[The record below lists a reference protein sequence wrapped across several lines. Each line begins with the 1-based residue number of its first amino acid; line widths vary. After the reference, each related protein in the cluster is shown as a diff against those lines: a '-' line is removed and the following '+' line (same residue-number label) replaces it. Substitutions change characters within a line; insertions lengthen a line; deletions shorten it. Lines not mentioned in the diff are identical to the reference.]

1 MKKLSEKLQFEKKIL
16 IILFLLFI
24 AEVHS
29 QTETLPPNSESI
41 VSAINIKDTDIRD
54 ICRSIALEYETNI
67 LIDNDINKKISVS
80 FFNIRLFDAVRLIA
94 LDNGLDFKFDKD
106 RFLISNKKIE
116 KPLPPPP
123 PAPEEPTVEYSREK
137 LTVSLNDI
145 DLSLFVNK
153 LREKTK
159 RNYLITAGTN
169 GKISGTLT
177 DIDLEIGL
185 KNILGNNGFYLTE
198 KDSIYYISRSSYFSS
213 LENSNDLT
221 KNPYWVSANG
231 STVTVDVTKA
241 ELGRVLSDLSN
252 QLGLQMIKLAEP
264 NSLVTVRCKDVSL
277 KTAMNYLFKGTEF
290 AYKNEKGV
298 YIIGSKSAK
307 GLEDTRLAYLNYLR
321 ADQIKEKIPASL
333 VQNVNIGVSLE
344 HNALVLSGSN
354 EGIDAVE
361 DFVNKVDQPVPQV
374 LIEALVVDYNLNS
387 IESFGLS
394 AGIGDSSTVARPDQW
409 YPGVDVTASGK
420 KINKILNDIGTISLF
435 GKDIDVGK
443 LGKLPDNFY
452 MNIRAMEQQGLANV
466 KSKPILST
474 LNGHTASLKIGTVQ
488 NYVFKEVVPI
498 LNATNS
504 TFIEKER
511 VEKIEAIISFEI
523 TPYVGNNDELTLE
536 IKPDFET
543 PIGNFTPDKYEIPA
557 INTRSFVST
566 VRLRDGETIV
576 LGGVVQESESNTENK
591 FPILG
596 DIPIIGK
603 LFTNSEK
610 SMRKGELMIYLTPRI
625 FYGDELTSLYKK

>member
-29 QTETLPPNSESI
+29 QTEILPPNSESI

-67 LIDNDINKKISVS
+67 LIDNDISKKISVS

-625 FYGDELTSLYKK
+625 FYGDELSSLYKK

>member
-29 QTETLPPNSESI
+29 QTEILPPNSESI

-54 ICRSIALEYETNI
+54 ICRSIALEFETNI
-67 LIDNDINKKISVS
+67 LIDNDISKKISVS

-94 LDNGLDFKFDKD
+94 LDNGMDFKFDKD

-145 DLSLFVNK
+145 DLSLFINK

-277 KTAMNYLFKGTEF
+277 NTAMNYLFKGTEF

-625 FYGDELTSLYKK
+625 FYGDELSSLYKK